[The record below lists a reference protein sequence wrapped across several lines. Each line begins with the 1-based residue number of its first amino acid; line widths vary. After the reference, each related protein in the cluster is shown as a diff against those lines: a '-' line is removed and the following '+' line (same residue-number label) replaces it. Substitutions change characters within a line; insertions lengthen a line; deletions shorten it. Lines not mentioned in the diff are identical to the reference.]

1 MKRETV
7 IAISL
12 GILLGVGIGLFVL
25 FKSSNSD
32 QAKIIPVGETEE
44 NKVVANTSNSTGQ
57 TVLTINEPGENI
69 VVNSK
74 DINIKGKVQPNSL
87 IIVQSQV
94 SQAVMKNEKEE
105 FSIPFS
111 LALGENTISINAYS
125 GSSNPQEITLKVYY
139 VEE

>member
-25 FKSSNSD
+25 FKSSGAD
-32 QAKIIPVGETEE
+32 QTKVIPVGDTEQT
-44 NKVVANTSNSTGQ
+44 KVVTTNSTSEGQ
-57 TVLTINEPGENI
+57 TILTIQEPAENI
-69 VVNSK
+69 VVNKK
-74 DINIKGKVQPNSL
+74 DITIKGKAQPNSL
-87 IIVQSQV
+87 IVVQSQIT
-94 SQAVMKNEKEE
+94 SEILKNEKED

-111 LALGENTISINAYS
+111 LALGENTLSINAYS
-125 GSSNPQEITLKVYY
+125 NSSNPQEIILKVYY